1 MPNINVAYQWAV
13 NACNASNIGYSQ
25 QYRRGQ
31 TVNGITYYDCSSFIS
46 KALTEAGFFS
56 PNPWFTTRTE
66 EGYLLQ
72 VGFKE
77 ININEAW
84 RAGDVVLRSGHTEMV
99 YQGAGIG
106 NGGITMGAHSGRYPL
121 PDQVSINNHV
131 SKPSAWTKIYRYGD
145 SAGMPLEW
153 IHGNRYLT
161 DDEMKNN
168 AYVFY
173 STMFFK
179 DFTLN
184 AIAGMLGNMEIES
197 NINPELWQSLKEGNY
212 NGGYGLVQW
221 TPATVYTNWANAH
234 GYDITD
240 GYYQCIWL
248 DEETVT
254 SGQWIETSTYPI
266 SWEEFRKSTKEPDYL
281 ASVFLKN
288 FERAG
293 VEKEED
299 RKKNALKWYAYL
311 QTLSPY
317 PIHPH
322 SRKRKIPL
330 YFFFPW

>member
-1 MPNINVAYQWAV
+1 
-13 NACNASNIGYSQ
+13 
-25 QYRRGQ
+25 
-31 TVNGITYYDCSSFIS
+31 
-46 KALTEAGFFS
+46 
-56 PNPWFTTRTE
+56 
-66 EGYLLQ
+66 
-72 VGFKE
+72 
-77 ININEAW
+77 
-84 RAGDVVLRSGHTEMV
+84 MV
-99 YQGAGIG
+99 YQGAGSG
-106 NGGITMGAHSGRYPL
+106 KGGITMGAHSGRYPL
-121 PDQVSINNHV
+121 PEQVSINTYV
-131 SKPSAWTKIYRYGD
+131 AKPSDWSKIYRYGD
-145 SAGMPLEW
+145 SEGMPLEW

-184 AIAGMLGNMEIES
+184 AIAGMLGNIEIES

-221 TPATVYTNWANAH
+221 TPATNYTDWANAH

-248 DEETVT
+248 DEETVK
-254 SGQWIETSTYPI
+254 SGQWIETTKYPI

-281 ASVFLKN
+281 ALVFLKN

-293 VEKEED
+293 VEKEEE

-311 QTLSPY
+311 KTLSPY
-317 PIHPH
+317 PMHPH
-322 SRKRKIPL
+322 SRKRKMPL
-330 YFFFPW
+330 YFFLPW